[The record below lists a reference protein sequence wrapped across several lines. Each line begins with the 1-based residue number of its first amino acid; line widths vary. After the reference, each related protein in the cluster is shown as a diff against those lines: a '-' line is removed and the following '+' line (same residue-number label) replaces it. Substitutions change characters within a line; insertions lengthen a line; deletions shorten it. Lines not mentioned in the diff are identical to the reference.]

1 MALFINTSWQK
12 TLKKVTLLM
21 LSSYSRENCR
31 ERNSLDDDFLPRAI
45 PSSVIYKK
53 ARKKA
58 SRRSGEACGKLF
70 TVSHISF
77 RWKLVWNSANLACVY
92 IFSLK
97 MPFWWEYALGWPDF
111 FRLSC
116 RHDIVHSVWKSQ
128 KKFTFWVD
136 KSSLKM
142 PKNGP
147 IWRVIET
154 L

>member
-1 MALFINTSWQK
+1 MTLFSNTSFTSEWTWRK
-12 TLKKVTLLM
+12 TFKKWH
-21 LSSYSRENCR
+21 YSCY
-31 ERNSLDDDFLPRAI
+31 L
-45 PSSVIYKK
+45 VILGKTVEK
-53 ARKKA
+53 ETAWMMTFCPEQSQARLYTKRPEKKA

-97 MPFWWEYALGWPDF
+97 MPFWWEYALGRPDF

-128 KKFTFWVD
+128 KKFTF
-136 KSSLKM
+136 
-142 PKNGP
+142 
-147 IWRVIET
+147 
-154 L
+154 